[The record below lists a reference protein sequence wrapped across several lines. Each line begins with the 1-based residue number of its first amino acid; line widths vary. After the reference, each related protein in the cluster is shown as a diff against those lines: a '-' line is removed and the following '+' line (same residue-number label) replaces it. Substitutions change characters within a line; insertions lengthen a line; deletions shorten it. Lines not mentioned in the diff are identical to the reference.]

1 MGNKPVKRTTGS
13 PSTDVRASMMRIL
26 DRRLVFRGDILFPC
40 VPALADEF
48 SARLITV
55 WTAQGRPVSGAQ
67 GEELRR
73 CMRTALASG
82 YEASPNGLIQVSWQA
97 HSSTDGLINYFIEL
111 QPRTL
116 DDRYDEWLKGRS
128 GPLFG
133 ALPDAKIM
141 SVAATLGDP
150 SAAPVLDVGAG
161 TGRNALALAA
171 NGHPTDAVEAVPD
184 FCKKIQESAA
194 QASHSIRV
202 FEADVLSGQLRLEPS
217 RYRLALA
224 SEVLPHFGSADE
236 ARLLFET
243 LADALAPGGL
253 LVFNAF
259 LGRNG
264 YEPDNVARQL
274 GHTYFTSLFSRKD
287 FAFLVDELPFE
298 LVSDESAYDFEKA
311 HTAASAWPPTTWFES
326 WSQGSNIFDV
336 PVGKAPVE
344 LRWLVYRRK

>member
-1 MGNKPVKRTTGS
+1 MSNKLRKRTTGAQAGE
-13 PSTDVRASMMRIL
+13 VRASLMRIL
-26 DRRLVFRGDILFPC
+26 DRRLVSRGDILFPC

-48 SARLITV
+48 SAKLISV
-55 WTAQGRPVSGAQ
+55 WTALGRPVSSAQ
-67 GEELRR
+67 GDELRR
-73 CMRTALASG
+73 CMRTALAAG
-82 YEASPNGLIQVSWQA
+82 YEASPNGAIQVSWQA
-97 HSSTDGLINYFIEL
+97 HSTTDGLINYLIDL
-111 QPRTL
+111 QPSTL
-116 DDRYDEWLKGRS
+116 DEKYNEWLQGRT

-133 ALPDAKIM
+133 VLPDAKVM
-141 SVAATLGDP
+141 SIASSLGDP

-171 NGHPTDAVEAVPD
+171 NGHPTDAVEAVPE
-184 FCKKIQESAA
+184 FCKKIRESAA
-194 QASHSIRV
+194 NASHPVRV
-202 FEADVLSGQLRLEPS
+202 LQADVLSGELQLESS
-217 RYRLALA
+217 RYRLAVA

-236 ARLLFET
+236 ARLLFEK

-264 YEPDNVARQL
+264 YEPDSVARQL

-287 FAFLVDELPFE
+287 FACLVDELPFE
-298 LVSDESAYDFEKA
+298 LVSDESAYEFEKA
-311 HTAASAWPPTTWFES
+311 NSAPSAWPPTTWFES